1 MNAPDRF
8 ATLPDADEGVARLRM
23 PPHST
28 EAEQFVL
35 GSLLLDNAAFDR
47 VADLLTEA
55 DFYRLEHRAI
65 FGAIAALVTANKAAD
80 VLTVHERLLST
91 RLDVG
96 GMAYLHSLTE
106 SSLGGA
112 NARRYAEIIRGKAL
126 LRQAIACSDELATA
140 AFAGQADAAEA
151 IDQALTK
158 LTALQ
163 QAKQPNLPVH
173 AGVLAVRRID
183 HHNDVHLGERP
194 VAFPTGLRDLD
205 NALSGG
211 LQPGRVYVVAARPSV
226 GKSAFALQIGLN
238 HARRLNRGVM
248 VLSQEMPADE
258 VMDRALVNVG
268 RFDYGNLQRGKLT
281 DHDWGNFSE
290 ACDVMRSL
298 PLWIDDQPA
307 LKLAD
312 IRAKA
317 YGLRREGLGLLV
329 IDYLQLCSGT
339 VTGRG
344 INRNQEL
351 EEISRGIK
359 ALAKQLQIPVLLL
372 SQLSREVEKRGSG
385 EPTLADLRDS
395 GAIEQDADAVL
406 GLWFVRQWSDR
417 KVMALTVLKNRQG
430 ERGKRIALEFL
441 GHQQR
446 FEDSDADVNPVAR
459 PAKQQEG
466 FE

>member
-1 MNAPDRF
+1 MNAVADRF
-8 ATLPDADEGVARLRM
+8 QAAPPDDGIARLRV
-23 PPHST
+23 PPHSV

-47 VADLLTEA
+47 VADLLTED
-55 DFYRLEHRAI
+55 DFYRTEHRTI
-65 FGAIAALVTANKAAD
+65 FGAIAALVAANKPAD
-80 VLTVHERLLST
+80 VLTVHERLLGSKF
-91 RLDVG
+91 DCG
-96 GMAYLHSLTE
+96 GMPYLHSLTE

-112 NARRYAEIIRGKAL
+112 NARRYAEIVRRKAL
-126 LRQAIACSDELATA
+126 LRQAIACSDELVTA
-140 AFAGQADAAEA
+140 AFAAQADADEA
-151 IDQALTK
+151 IDAALTK

-173 AGVLAVRRID
+173 ASILAARRAD
-183 HHNDVHLGERP
+183 HLTAVHQGERTP
-194 VAFPTGLRDLD
+194 AFPTGLQDID
-205 NALSGG
+205 AALNGG
-211 LQPGRVYVVAARPSV
+211 LQSGRVYVIAARPSI
-226 GKSAFALQIGLN
+226 GKSALALQIGLN
-238 HARRLNRGVM
+238 FARRLNRGVL

-258 VMDRALVNVG
+258 VMDRAMVNVG

-281 DHDWGNFSE
+281 DRDWGGFSE
-290 ACDVMRSL
+290 ACDVLVRL
-298 PLWIDDQPA
+298 PLWIDDQAA

-317 YGLRREGLGLLV
+317 FGLRREGLGLLV

-339 VTGRG
+339 NTGRG
-344 INRNQEL
+344 VTRNSEL

-372 SQLSREVEKRGSG
+372 SQLSREVEKRGNG

-430 ERGKRIALEFL
+430 ERGQRIALEFI
-441 GHQQR
+441 GAQQR
-446 FEDSDADVNPVAR
+446 WEDSTADINPPAR